1 VQNLLDKFGAGQLMD
16 QLSELKLEELLST
29 PPPGLDEA
37 IAISKVVEFVE
48 SEEYAR
54 FTRIVFDTAPTGH
67 TLRMLSLPDFV
78 AAALEKVQNLQSKLG
93 TGGPILQAIFG
104 NPQGLQ
110 SSAEQLK
117 KLEERVLTVSR
128 LFRCFIY
135 VLSRVPERLILGTGA
150 LCSCSLTRMAM
161 LEYVHQ
167 TAPCFLSLYL
177 KANTFAQ
184 VTIYALVVTL
194 KTTEYVDLTRRWC
207 CSKLPRLSIVHACN
221 CCSLQLKRL
230 HNTSMWKF

>member
-1 VQNLLDKFGAGQLMD
+1 MLFHQARPHERHSTCLLQGILDKFGMGKLMD
-16 QLSELKLEELLST
+16 QLSELKLDELLNT

-78 AAALEKVQNLQSKLG
+78 AATLAKVQRLQSKLG
-93 TGGPILQAIFG
+93 TGGPILQAVFG

-117 KLEERVLTVSR
+117 KLEARVLTVSK
-128 LFRCFIY
+128 LFRCSPCL
-135 VLSRVPERLILGTGA
+135 VLRPVASTARSSA
-150 LCSCSLTRMAM
+150 LN
-161 LEYVHQ
+161 
-167 TAPCFLSLYL
+167 LSLSW
-177 KANTFAQ
+177 AA
-184 VTIYALVVTL
+184 
-194 KTTEYVDLTRRWC
+194 
-207 CSKLPRLSIVHACN
+207 
-221 CCSLQLKRL
+221 
-230 HNTSMWKF
+230 